1 MKKTLVALA
10 VLAAGSAHAAEVYN
24 NDGVSVSISGSA
36 EVQYIQ
42 DFEQDGGP
50 NVDATTRLDDGDV
63 TITTSIEMT
72 DDWATVAGL
81 SYDLATDDRDAETD
95 KLYVGFESSEYGTI
109 TFGRQ
114 TLIAD
119 DDGIGKDF
127 ELGDAQYFS
136 DQVESADDVVKYVYD
151 NGQFYF
157 GLSHDLDASNGDST
171 SGVEVLDGRI
181 GARFDDLDVRLYVYT
196 DEYTGGDETT
206 AFNLEAEYTFDAF
219 NIAASYGEAEV
230 ENNAGVTQT
239 DTAYFELNG
248 SYTVDK
254 FTYAIGYAFSSED
267 ESDKDT
273 DNIYANVVYQLHA
286 NVRTYAEI
294 GYKDID
300 DEADYDLGYLVGM
313 EVKF

>member
-10 VLAAGSAHAAEVYN
+10 VLAAGSAQAAEVYN

-42 DFEQDGGP
+42 DFEQDGT

-127 ELGDAQYFS
+127 ELGDLQYFGT
-136 DQVESADDVVKYVYD
+136 QIESADDVVKYVYD

-157 GLSHDLDASNGDST
+157 GLSHDLDAANGDST

-181 GARFDDLDVRLYVYT
+181 GVRFDDFDVRLYVYT
-196 DEYTGGDETT
+196 DDYASGFETT
-206 AFNLEAEYTFDAF
+206 AYNLEAEYTFDAF
-219 NIAASYGEAEV
+219 NIAASYGEAEI
-230 ENNAGVTQT
+230 ETSSGATFFDAT
-239 DTAYFELNG
+239 YIELNG

-254 FTYAIGYAFSSED
+254 FTYAIGYAFVSED
-267 ESDKDT
+267 ETDT
-273 DNIYANVVYQLHA
+273 DGDNIYANVVYQLHA

-300 DEADYDLGYLVGM
+300 NTADYDLGYLVGM